1 MAEYL
6 SKALFDEYGL
16 ILCQQQRQNN
26 MCKPSI
32 GELGVFSDL
41 DIISSFNRV
50 NNSWLTAT
58 NCQKMCTR
66 QVLFSL
72 LGCSYHEK
80 LNYDRFV
87 VKFIDF

>member
-32 GELGVFSDL
+32 GELGVKSDL

-50 NNSWLTAT
+50 
-58 NCQKMCTR
+58 
-66 QVLFSL
+66 
-72 LGCSYHEK
+72 
-80 LNYDRFV
+80 
-87 VKFIDF
+87 

>member
-32 GELGVFSDL
+32 GELGVKSDL

-50 NNSWLTAT
+50 NNSWPTAT
-58 NCQKMCTR
+58 NC
-66 QVLFSL
+66 
-72 LGCSYHEK
+72 
-80 LNYDRFV
+80 
-87 VKFIDF
+87 